1 MEQKPH
7 VPGYGKNESLEREL
21 DREMTM
27 EEIEA
32 LEVPSVEVVKKGVVH
47 SKVEALKKPDAAA
60 QRQLRESLLSQID
73 AEMMKPTKTKV
84 DERIRDMKVARLR
97 EQMEGTGRAG
107 NA

>member
-7 VPGYGKNESLEREL
+7 VPGYGKSESLEHDL

-27 EEIEA
+27 EEIDA
-32 LEVPSVEVVKKGVVH
+32 LEAPEVTVIKKGVVQ

-73 AEMMKPTKTKV
+73 AEMMKPTKTEV
-84 DERIRDMKVARLR
+84 DKRIRDMKVQRLR
-97 EQMEGTGRAG
+97 EQLGNIGRSG